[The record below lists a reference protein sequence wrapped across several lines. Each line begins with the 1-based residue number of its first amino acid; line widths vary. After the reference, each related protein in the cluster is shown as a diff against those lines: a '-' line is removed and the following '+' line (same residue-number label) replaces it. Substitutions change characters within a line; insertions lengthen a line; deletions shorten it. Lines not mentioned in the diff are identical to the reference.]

1 MDLKPLIYQFD
12 NLQVNRRA
20 FKVLK
25 DGSPLPLEPKAFE
38 VLVFLIDHRGRLV
51 EKNELLDAVWKESFV
66 TTNALTRV
74 IAHLRKT
81 LGDDAKVAKYIE
93 TVPTRG
99 YRFIAE
105 VKIKDDSAVV
115 ENDYSG
121 NESSTSSDREDVRD
135 PDRKTFSA
143 LERVTGRILTPR
155 QLIDV
160 KAPALVS
167 IWILSALVIGLLLKS
182 QIRSELDERSG
193 LTKTTQITT
202 TPGLDLF
209 PAFSPDGGVLAY
221 SSLRNGNFEIFV
233 RQLAPG
239 GREIQITSDGAQNVQ
254 PAWSPDGKMVAY
266 HSRNRHGIW
275 VVPALGGVAKQLADF
290 GAEPSWSSDGEWIA
304 FQSDAPDDLGQTA
317 FGAMPPSTI
326 WIVSSRGG
334 TPQQIT
340 QVGAPPGG
348 HGVPIWSPDSKRIV
362 FVTHDI
368 GLSELWSTSA
378 NGGELKRLRRG
389 PGNIFDPAYTSD
401 GRYLFFSTASGNFRL
416 WMLRL
421 SSETGL
427 PVGDPVEIAN
437 TGNSLAR
444 HLAVSPDG
452 KRLAYSSLTMVNNIG
467 SVMISPKSSEA
478 TSTPTLLTQ
487 DTNYRKNTNFFS
499 PDGKTIAYNVWRM
512 GAEGEVWLMDA
523 DGGNPRQLTA
533 EPSALLGWLPEGN
546 QALLISKVSPS
557 PRLLNVDVISGKQM
571 KVADYNTELR
581 MGRLSPDG
589 RQVAFNSRTSGTIN
603 VWTVFLDGGE
613 PKQLTFDRELMGF
626 ACWSPDSQFLAF
638 EMKRGDDCHIAII
651 PRDGGPHTQL
661 TFDRGQSWPGDFSP
675 DGDKIAFA
683 GLRNGRWN
691 IWWVS
696 RSTRI
701 QKQVTNYTKPNIYV
715 RYPAWSPLDNQI
727 VYEYA
732 ETTGNIWMMEL
743 K

>member
-1 MDLKPLIYQFD
+1 MDLKPQIYQFD

-51 EKNELLDAVWKESFV
+51 EKNELLDAVWKEAFV

-105 VKIKDDSAVV
+105 VEIKDDLAVV
-115 ENDYSG
+115 KNAYPG
-121 NESSTSSDREDVRD
+121 NESETFPGHEDAGGAGTEILTR
-135 PDRKTFSA
+135 
-143 LERVTGRILTPR
+143 ERVTDRSTSIR
-155 QLIDV
+155 QQIDV
-160 KAPALVS
+160 KSLAL
-167 IWILSALVIGLLLKS
+167 ICTGILLALMIGLHLKS
-182 QIRSELDERSG
+182 QTRSDFAERSG

-221 SSLRNGNFEIFV
+221 CSLRNGNFEIFV

-239 GREIQITSDGAQNVQ
+239 GREIQITSDGAQNLQ
-254 PAWSPDGKMVAY
+254 PAWSPDGKMIAY

-275 VVPALGGVAKQLADF
+275 VVPALGGLARQLTDF
-290 GAEPSWSSDGEWIA
+290 GAEPSWSRDGECIA
-304 FQSDAPDDLGQTA
+304 FQSDAPDDLGQAA

-326 WIVSSRGG
+326 WVVPSRGG

-340 QVGAPPGG
+340 KVGKPPGG
-348 HGVPIWSPDSKRIV
+348 HGVPIWSPDGKRIV

-368 GLSELWSTSA
+368 GLSEIWSTSA
-378 NGGELKRLRRG
+378 NGGDLKRLRRG
-389 PGNIFDPAYTSD
+389 PGNFFDPACSAD
-401 GRYLFFSTASGNFRL
+401 GKYLFFSTASGNFRL

-421 SSETGL
+421 SLDGL
-427 PVGDPVEIAN
+427 PAGDPVEIAN

-444 HLAVSPDG
+444 HLTVSPDG
-452 KRLAYSSLTMVNNIG
+452 KRLAYSSLTMINNIG

-478 TSTPTLLTQ
+478 TATPTFLTQ
-487 DTNYRKNTNFFS
+487 DTNYRKNTILFS
-499 PDGKTIAYNVWRM
+499 PDEKTIAYNVWRM

-533 EPSALLGWLPEGN
+533 EPAALLGWLPQGN
-546 QALLISKVSPS
+546 QALLISKGS
-557 PRLLNVDVISGKQM
+557 PRPRMLNVDVNSGKQM
-571 KVADYNTELR
+571 KVADYNTEVR

-589 RQVAFNSRTSGTIN
+589 RQVAFNSRASGTIN

-613 PKQLTFDRELMGF
+613 PKQLTFDEELMGF

-661 TFDRGQSWPGDFSP
+661 TFDRGQSWPGDWSP

-691 IWWVS
+691 IWWIS
-696 RSTRI
+696 RSTKI

-715 RYPAWSPLDNQI
+715 RYPAWSPRGNQI

-732 ETTGNIWMMEL
+732 ETTGNIWMTEL